1 MKNNF
6 NTTEELLEKGK
17 NINLSVSERDEM
29 KSTLLSYARYHG
41 VKEKSPKKSVFV
53 WSAMWVRSVA
63 SASLALVLFVG
74 TGYASANSLPGE
86 FLYPVKTNV
95 VEELT
100 AATKLTPLSK
110 LEYQH
115 ERYETR
121 LYELLTLSEQG
132 RLSEL
137 TLRESQTEI
146 LELSEEVEE
155 LMSGEN
161 GIEAAISLELVGDMV
176 AMGNA
181 TEAIVRGS
189 STEEQLDA
197 FESVTDN
204 LEEVHEEEIVD
215 LLETSTS
222 TIEAY
227 VEDQLSEISEELAE
241 NDIEEN
247 ITIRVADYVEDAEI
261 SLEVEDYEDVVN
273 SVSDAII
280 LLQAEK
286 YQDDFEDEVTE

>member
-6 NTTEELLEKGK
+6 NTTEELLERGK

-29 KSTLLSYARYHG
+29 KSMLLSYARYHG
-41 VKEKSPKKSVFV
+41 VKDKSTESIFV
-53 WSAMWVRSVA
+53 WSAMWVRSAA
-63 SASLALVLFVG
+63 SVSLALVLLVG
-74 TGYASANSLPGE
+74 TGYESASSLPGD

-100 AATKLTPLSK
+100 AATKLTPLSQ

-115 ERYETR
+115 ERYEIR
-121 LYELLTLSEQG
+121 LYELQTLSEQG

-137 TLRESQTEI
+137 TLRELQTEI
-146 LELSEEVEE
+146 SKLSEEVEV
-155 LMSGEN
+155 LMGGEN
-161 GIEAAISLELVGDMV
+161 GIEATISLELVGDMV

-189 STEEQLDA
+189 STEEQLDV
-197 FESVTDN
+197 FESITAN
-204 LEEVHEEEIVD
+204 LEAVHEEEVTD

-222 TIEAY
+222 TIEEY
-227 VEDQLSEISEELAE
+227 VEDQLSEISEGLAK

-261 SLEVEDYEDVVN
+261 SLQAEEYEDVVN
-273 SVSDAII
+273 SVSDAVI
-280 LLQAEK
+280 LLEAEK